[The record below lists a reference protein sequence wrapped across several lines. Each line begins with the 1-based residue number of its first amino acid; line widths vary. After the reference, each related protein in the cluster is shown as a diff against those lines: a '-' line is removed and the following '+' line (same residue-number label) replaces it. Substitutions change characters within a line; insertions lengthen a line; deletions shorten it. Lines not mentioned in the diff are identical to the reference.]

1 MKEVIIILLL
11 ITNSGEV
18 DGSFIIDLSV
28 FSPGPHSL
36 SITATSD
43 GGEVVMA
50 DIINFSVPDPL
61 GNHHAMIEFHSPTWM
76 LILQM
81 SGASVRL

>member
-1 MKEVIIILLL
+1 MSHRLPLSPIF
-11 ITNSGEV
+11 TGEV

-61 GNHHAMIEFHSPTWM
+61 GNHHAMVEFHSPTWM